1 MKKKKLNSQN
11 PKYWDKS
18 KLNKPKVGKSALFV
32 VSKSENIAKA
42 AGAIPVF
49 AVFLENTN

>member
-18 KLNKPKVGKSALFV
+18 KLNKKPIRKKILYNEVKGCKVYGVWYK
-32 VSKSENIAKA
+32 
-42 AGAIPVF
+42 
-49 AVFLENTN
+49 